1 MIIRLAAAV
10 VFAGLLGGLA
20 VSAAAQPQPQRASTD
35 TFIESCVFSRGAGN
49 CVQQYR
55 YGPRNGSAAPS
66 LREPSAED
74 AAELRERERRWAD
87 RCRPQL
93 RADVYGV
100 NRYVYA
106 ARGCE
111 FGRDRD

>member
-1 MIIRLAAAV
+1 MMTRVAVAV
-10 VFAGLLGGLA
+10 VFAGLLGLA
-20 VSAAAQPQPQRASTD
+20 APAAAQPQSHRGSTD
-35 TFIESCVFSRGAGN
+35 TFVESCVFSRGAGN

-55 YGPRNGSAAPS
+55 YAPRNDNAAPS

-74 AAELRERERRWAD
+74 VAELRDRERRWAD

-93 RADVYGV
+93 RADMYGV